1 MTKKSSSHLPCCSK
15 RQNQFS
21 FTCGLIMAMLVS
33 AFWLFYPPP
42 IHARASVT
50 ITDSMGREITV
61 PAQVDRVIC
70 SGSGCLRLLTY
81 LQAQDRIVGVDSAE
95 KGGLPFSADARPY
108 AIANPQFRDYPLFGE
123 FRGHDSPE
131 LIAGLDPQPQVIFKT
146 YASRDGG
153 IDNLQTKTGIP
164 VIALDYGNLTYARD
178 DLDKTLTIM
187 GSVLGIEER
196 ARGVIQ
202 FFNSLQADL
211 EGRTRDIPKDQRPTV
226 YVGGV
231 AQRGGHG
238 FQSTESAYA
247 PFEFLNAQNVAGH
260 LYSNEKRSSHAS
272 VAKEKILIWDPEIIF
287 MDISTTRLDGIANGL
302 EQLRQDQAYRTLSA
316 IKKSEVYGVFPY
328 NFYTQNFENI
338 FANAYFIGKTIY
350 PDQFADIDPM
360 EKAEEISYYLNGGP
374 AFRIIN
380 SHFENLGFS
389 RITVNQQ

>member
-1 MTKKSSSHLPCCSK
+1 MIKNNSLHLPCYSK
-15 RQNQFS
+15 HNNCLS
-21 FTCGLIMAMLVS
+21 MICGLIMAMLISVI
-33 AFWLFYPPP
+33 WLFYPPQVQ
-42 IHARASVT
+42 ARDSVK
-50 ITDSMGREITV
+50 ITDSMGRELTV

-146 YASRDGG
+146 YAARDGG
-153 IDNLQTKTGIP
+153 IDNLQAKTGIP
-164 VIALDYGNLTYARD
+164 VIALGYGNLTYARD
-178 DLDKTLTIM
+178 DLDKTLIIM
-187 GSVLGIEER
+187 GSALGLEER
-196 ARGVIQ
+196 AAEVID
-202 FFNSLQADL
+202 FFDSLRADL
-211 EGRTRDIPKDQRPTV
+211 ENRTRDIPEDQTPRV
-226 YVGGV
+226 YIGGV

-260 LYSNEKRSSHAS
+260 LYSSERGSSHAS

-287 MDISTTRLDGIANGL
+287 LDISTTRLDGNANGL
-302 EQLRQDQAYRTLSA
+302 EQIRQDQAYRTLSA
-316 IKKSEVYGVFPY
+316 VKNSEVFGVFPY
-328 NFYTQNFENI
+328 NYYTQNFENI

-350 PDQFADIDPM
+350 PDQFADIEPM
-360 EKAEEISYYLNGGP
+360 EKAEEIASFLNGGP
-374 AFRIIN
+374 AFSIIN
-380 SHFENLGFS
+380 NHFEGLGFS
-389 RITVNQQ
+389 RITVK